1 MGLYDAVLW
10 KDNHI
15 AHIPLA
21 ELASTVTKA
30 IEDACRRLSPR
41 PDFFELEVDT
51 LEQFAEVMHCPL
63 TYVLLDNMSPDQLR
77 EAVRMRNDAKTGML
91 LEASGGV
98 TLESVKDIAETGVD
112 RISVGALTHSAG
124 IIDIGLDM

>member
-1 MGLYDAVLW
+1 
-10 KDNHI
+10 
-15 AHIPLA
+15 
-21 ELASTVTKA
+21 
-30 IEDACRRLSPR
+30 
-41 PDFFELEVDT
+41 
-51 LEQFAEVMHCPL
+51 
-63 TYVLLDNMSPDQLR
+63 
-77 EAVRMRNDAKTGML
+77 ML